1 VYDLVALE
9 KRGIPTIDIVTD
21 LFEEE
26 AHVRAFGLGLV
37 GLATAAVPA
46 EISQADRKTVNAMVD
61 EAMPKIIYGLTR
73 PVPEIK
79 MERAFKPAVIEVS
92 GKEGDDILEVWF
104 NYATKMR
111 WSDGFPLIPPT
122 EERVKAMLAGTKRKP
137 DEVVASVPPYFA
149 KGTVEKIAI
158 NAVMAGAKPEYL
170 DVILA
175 AVEAA
180 SDPEVHLDGAMATTD
195 PGNALLIVIN
205 GPIVKELGLNYS
217 WSVMGPGNRANS
229 TIGRAVNLCIRN
241 IGGNDTPGGFQQH
254 TYYLPADYS
263 MVLAQDYPKVDGN
276 WDLMSVQ
283 LGFKPDQNV
292 VFVMPTQGPIS
303 ISPFDSPTQPISG
316 EGLLRNFADMLAQLT
331 LQGGGRGTGIVMF
344 APEHARILAR
354 DGFTVEK
361 VKDYLIKTGV
371 RPELREEMNN
381 GGLTTRGPKVRATT
395 MGLTRRMMWKP
406 SVKYPIINGE
416 TADKD
421 LLIAVAGAPV
431 GGHGAFIGKSSHG
444 IYGIREIKR

>member
-1 VYDLVALE
+1 VYDLVELE
-9 KRGIPTIDIVTD
+9 KRGIPTVDIVTD
-21 LFEEE
+21 RFEHE
-26 AHVRAFGLGLV
+26 AHIRALGLGLT
-37 GLATAAVPA
+37 GLATAVVPA
-46 EISQADRKTVNAMVD
+46 EISQADRQTVNAVVD
-61 EAMPKIIYGLTR
+61 DTMQKIVYALTR
-73 PVPEIK
+73 PVAAAK
-79 MERAFKPAVIEVS
+79 MERSYKPEIIEIKSKKGEDV
-92 GKEGDDILEVWF
+92 LETWYQ
-104 NYATKMR
+104 YAMERK
-111 WSDGFPLIPPT
+111 WSDGFPVIPPT
-122 EERVKAMLAGTKRKP
+122 AERVKAILKGTKRKP
-137 DEVVASVPPYFA
+137 DEIIAFVPPFFT

-180 SDPEVHLDGAMATTD
+180 SDPKVMLDGSAATTD
-195 PGNALLIVIN
+195 PGNAPLIVIN

-229 TIGRAVNLCIRN
+229 TIGRALSLCIRN

-263 MVLAQDYPKVDGN
+263 MVLAQDWPKLEGD

-283 LGFKPDQNV
+283 LGFKPEQNI

-316 EGLLRNFADMLAQLT
+316 EGLLRNFADKLAELT

-344 APEHARILAR
+344 APEHTKILAK
-354 DGFTVEK
+354 DGFTVAKTKE
-361 VKDYLIKTGV
+361 YLLGTGV
-371 RPELREEMNN
+371 NQKALKEIQEN
-381 GGLTTRGPKVRATT
+381 GFTTRGPRIKVKT
-395 MGLTRRMMWKP
+395 MGLTRRLMWKP
-406 SVKYPIINGE
+406 PVKSPIINGE
-416 TADKD
+416 TADQD
-421 LLIAVAGAPV
+421 LFILVAGAPV

-444 IYGIREIKR
+444 GWAVREIKR

>member
-1 VYDLVALE
+1 VYDLVELE
-9 KRGIPTIDIVTD
+9 KRGIPTVDIVTD
-21 LFEEE
+21 RFEHE
-26 AHVRAFGLGLV
+26 AHVRATGLGLA
-37 GLATAAVPA
+37 GLATAVVPA
-46 EISQADRKTVNAMVD
+46 EASQANRQKLNAMVD
-61 EAMPKIIYGLTR
+61 EAMPKIVYALTR
-73 PVPEIK
+73 PVTSAKMDRIFKPRVVTIK
-79 MERAFKPAVIEVS
+79 ARKGEDITEAWYRYAMERK
-92 GKEGDDILEVWF
+92 
-104 NYATKMR
+104 
-111 WSDGFPLIPPT
+111 WSDGFPVIPPT
-122 EERVKAMLAGTKRKP
+122 QERVKAMLKGTKRSP
-137 DEVVASVPPYFA
+137 EELIAYVPPFFT

-180 SDPEVHLDGAMATTD
+180 SDPKVMLDGSAATTD
-195 PGNALLIVIN
+195 PGNAPLIVIN

-229 TIGRAVNLCIRN
+229 TIGRALSLCIRN

-263 MVLAQDYPKVDGN
+263 MVLAQDYPKVDGD

-316 EGLLRNFADMLAQLT
+316 EGLLRNFADKLAELT

-344 APEHARILAR
+344 APEHTRILAN
-354 DGFTVEK
+354 DGFTVAK
-361 VKDYLIKTGV
+361 VKEYLLNTGV
-371 RPELREEMNN
+371 RPNIYDDIKKN
-381 GGLTTRGPKVRATT
+381 GLTTRGPKIRAKT
-395 MGLTRRMMWKP
+395 MGLTRKMMWEP
-406 SVKYPIINGE
+406 SVDHPIINGE
-416 TADKD
+416 TADQD
-421 LLIAVAGAPV
+421 LFIIVAGAPA

-444 IYGIREIKR
+444 GWAAREIKR

>member
-1 VYDLVALE
+1 VYDLVELE
-9 KRGIPTIDIVTD
+9 KRGIPTVDIVTD
-21 LFEEE
+21 RFEHE
-26 AHVRAFGLGLV
+26 AHTRALGLGLI
-37 GLATAAVPA
+37 GLATAVVPA
-46 EISQADRKTVNAMVD
+46 ELSQADRKTLDAMVD

-73 PVPEIK
+73 PVPASK
-79 MERAFKPAVIEVS
+79 MERAFKPAIIEINA
-92 GKEGDDILEVWF
+92 KEGEDILETWF
-104 NYATKMR
+104 TYAMDRK

-122 EERVKAMLAGTKRKP
+122 EERVKAMLKGTKRKP
-137 DEVVASVPPYFA
+137 DELVADVPPYYT

-158 NAVMAGAKPEYL
+158 NSVMAGAKPEYL
-170 DVILA
+170 DVIMA
-175 AVEAA
+175 AVEAI
-180 SDPEVHLDGAMATTD
+180 SDYKVHLDGSAATTD
-195 PGNALLIVIN
+195 PGNAPLIVIN
-205 GPIVKELGLNYS
+205 GPIVKELGLNHS

-229 TIGRAVNLCIRN
+229 TIGRALSLCIRN

-263 MVLAQDYPKVDGN
+263 MVLSQDYPKLDGD

-283 LGFKPDQNV
+283 LGFKPEQNV

-316 EGLLRNFADMLAQLT
+316 EGLLRNFADKLAELT

-344 APEHARILAR
+344 APEHARILAA
-354 DGFTVEK
+354 DGYTSKK
-361 VKDYLIKTGV
+361 VKEYLLNTGV
-371 RPELREEMNN
+371 RAELKENMAKN
-381 GGLTTRGPKVRATT
+381 GLTTRGPKITAKT

-416 TADKD
+416 TADED
-421 LLIAVAGAPV
+421 LFILVAGAPV

-444 IYGIREIKR
+444 GWAAREIKR